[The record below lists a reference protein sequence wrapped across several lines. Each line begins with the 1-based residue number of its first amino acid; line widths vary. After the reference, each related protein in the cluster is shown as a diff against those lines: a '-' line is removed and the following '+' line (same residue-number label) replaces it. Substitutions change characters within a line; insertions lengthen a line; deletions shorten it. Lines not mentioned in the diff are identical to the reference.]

1 MFLIIFTLNFAAFVS
16 SGLAVENDLNV
27 LVTCQ
32 SRCTAKPPT
41 HGFVSF
47 VHNDIKIEFYSV
59 SRSPRRHK
67 FFSIT
72 LYLLVLQL

>member
-1 MFLIIFTLNFAAFVS
+1 MVLIIFTLNIAAFVS
-16 SGLAVENDLNV
+16 IGLTVENDLNV

-32 SRCTAKPPT
+32 SRCTAKSPT

-67 FFSIT
+67 FSFIT
-72 LYLLVLQL
+72 LYSLVLQL